1 MRLRAFSKRYLIRVE
16 SNGPVAIAMPSSTRI
31 VHSVLRTLCYVTD
44 ECNAKEGYKVFPRHF
59 PYFCRRGDAWQGS
72 HEDHGS
78 WVCCTIKIFIWAVI
92 NHHCHSASNTR
103 GQSSDWTWPSLS
115 ACFQGIGTGVIG
127 PTADDCMPD
136 CRISPNSI
144 AICSIECGYN
154 TLVSSRHEF

>member
-1 MRLRAFSKRYLIRVE
+1 MDPWQSPCQAALELYTPYSVPCVTLQM
-16 SNGPVAIAMPSSTRI
+16 NAMQRKF
-31 VHSVLRTLCYVTD
+31 L
-44 ECNAKEGYKVFPRHF
+44 PRHF

-78 WVCCTIKIFIWAVI
+78 WVCCTIKIFIWAMI
-92 NHHCHSASNTR
+92 NCHSASNIR

-136 CRISPNSI
+136 CRISPNFI
-144 AICSIECGYN
+144 AICSIECDHYLI
-154 TLVSSRHEF
+154 TLEYHHGMSSDVVYLIRYCRPFCIRPI